1 MKNTELYNRIYA
13 KYGYDAML
21 NKWIEELL
29 ELATLLQQSK
39 SKVITSDDLVK
50 EVSDVSIIIEQIACI
65 HDIEGR
71 VVDSR
76 ESILKHLPD
85 KLDLV

>member
-1 MKNTELYNRIYA
+1 MKNTELYQKIHA
-13 KYGYDAML
+13 QHGYNAML

-29 ELATLLQQSK
+29 ELATLLQQSR
-39 SKVITSDDLVK
+39 SKEILADDLVK
-50 EVSDVSIIIEQIACI
+50 EVSDVSIIVEQIACI

-71 VVDSR
+71 VIDSR
-76 ESILKHLPD
+76 ESILNHLPD